1 MPANVGAPALYGG
14 ADYTKILDRVMDSV
28 GSLTNFANFVFA
40 HKDINAVKGR
50 VGSLPFRRAICREAN
65 QFNSD

>member
-1 MPANVGAPALYGG
+1 MPANVGAPALHGG
-14 ADYTKILDRVMDSV
+14 ADYAKILDRIMDSV

-40 HKDINAVKGR
+40 HKDINAVKCR
-50 VGSLPFRRAICREAN
+50 VSSLPLRRTICRDAN

>member
-1 MPANVGAPALYGG
+1 MPANVGAPALHRG
-14 ADYTKILDRVMDSV
+14 ADYTKILNRVMNSV
-28 GSLTNFANFVFA
+28 SSLTNSANFVFA

-50 VGSLPFRRAICREAN
+50 VGSLLFRRAICRDAN